1 MWTAYQGLCCNGQVS
16 VCTSVCPI
24 DRQQLQLPVGLL
36 LSALCNGHVSVCTS
50 VCPVDRQQLQLPVGL
65 LLSALCNGQVS
76 VCMSHRST
84 VITMAGGFAAERPV
98 SRKYIYI
105 IDSCGHAVGTVLQA
119 SALSIR
125 RHVEGGL
132 TQTCCH

>member
-36 LSALCNGHVSVCTS
+36 LSALCNG
-50 VCPVDRQQLQLPVGL
+50 QL
-65 LLSALCNGQVS
+65 S

-84 VITMAGGFAAERPV
+84 VITMAGGFAAERPA

-105 IDSCGHAVGTVLQA
+105 NDSCGHAVSQHAVGTVLQA

-125 RHVEGGL
+125 RHVEEGL